1 MLASRPEDPRP
12 KILGHI
18 GRGASHDAGRSR
30 VSVRRTVQAVSGF
43 VIRQRPRVDS
53 RAVIPSLAWH
63 RPQSRVTKRRRYGRP
78 VLEDLAA
85 DDPHRHYRAAAYHAI
100 RSTLPEDVPLWPV
113 IGQDGQCLI
122 HIKEAILDR
131 PKAMC
136 QPSESYSDVILRLK
150 SAHC

>member
-1 MLASRPEDPRP
+1 M
-12 KILGHI
+12 
-18 GRGASHDAGRSR
+18 
-30 VSVRRTVQAVSGF
+30 
-43 VIRQRPRVDS
+43 
-53 RAVIPSLAWH
+53 
-63 RPQSRVTKRRRYGRP
+63 TKRRRYGRP
-78 VLEDLAA
+78 LLEDLAA

-113 IGQDGQCLI
+113 IRQDGQCLI

>member
-1 MLASRPEDPRP
+1 MVGRSS
-12 KILGHI
+12 KILLPM
-18 GRGASHDAGRSR
+18 
-30 VSVRRTVQAVSGF
+30 
-43 VIRQRPRVDS
+43 IRIANTARP
-53 RAVIPSLAWH
+53 
-63 RPQSRVTKRRRYGRP
+63 
-78 VLEDLAA
+78 
-85 DDPHRHYRAAAYHAI
+85 AYHAI

-122 HIKEAILDR
+122 HINEATLDR